1 MNQKK
6 DEDVFLESKGRGMP
20 GEQPRVSTDW
30 FTHSFGALYPIVYA
44 HRNVESA
51 APEARFAAG
60 QLALTDRDRLLDLCC
75 GNGRHLV
82 HLREHAGTAIGL
94 DYSAQL
100 LEMARQTVGSRT
112 GLVRADMRAIPFEN
126 VFDVVTSFFTSFGYF
141 FSEEENRSVV
151 RGVARALRP
160 GGRFFI
166 DYLNSAHVERT
177 LMPESRREDGGYVI
191 TETRWIDFEARRVN
205 KTTRVEQNGET
216 VCETG
221 ESVRLYDLDE
231 FTALL
236 ESGGLAPDTVF
247 GDHSGVPFDE
257 TQPRMIVTGH
267 RK

>member
-1 MNQKK
+1 
-6 DEDVFLESKGRGMP
+6 MP
-20 GEQPRVSTDW
+20 EEQPRVSTDW
-30 FTHSFGALYPIVYA
+30 FAHSFGALYPLIYA
-44 HRNVESA
+44 HRNVEAA
-51 APEARFAAG
+51 APEAQFAAG
-60 QLALTDRDRLLDLCC
+60 QLALTGRDRLLDLCC

-100 LEMARQTVGSRT
+100 LEIAQGTVGSDT
-112 GLVRADMRAIPFEN
+112 ALVRADMRDIPFEN
-126 VFDVVTSFFTSFGYF
+126 AFDVVTSFFTSFGYF

-177 LMPESRREDGGYVI
+177 LTPESHRQDGEYEI
-191 TETRWIDFEARRVN
+191 TETRWIDSETRRVN
-205 KTTRVEQNGET
+205 KTTRVERNGET

-221 ESVRLYDLDE
+221 ESVRLYELDE

-236 ESGGLAPDTVF
+236 ESGGLAPDQVF
-247 GDHSGVPFDE
+247 GGHSGVRFDA
-257 TQPRMIVTGH
+257 TQPRMIVVGH